1 MGSTINKK
9 ILILDYGVANYS
21 SIYNMLYKFS
31 SFVFIGNSKQLIKS
45 SDLIILPGVGTFFD
59 AMKNLRKNDILE
71 NLKKYYKAGNNIL
84 GICLGMQILTEN
96 SNEINFTKGLNF
108 INGCTRL
115 NNSGSHVGWNK
126 VFFKKKNLFS
136 KLQNDLFYF
145 QHSYNVKKIGNTQ
158 NLGYSYNN
166 NEKILS
172 LIKVNNLVGTQF
184 HPEKSQNSG
193 LKFFNIYFS
202 EIYE

>member
-1 MGSTINKK
+1 MGSTLNKK
-9 ILILDYGVANYS
+9 ILILDYGVANYT

-59 AMKNLRKNDILE
+59 AMKNLRKNGTIE
-71 NLKKYYKAGNNIL
+71 NLNKYYQAGNNIL

-108 INGCTRL
+108 INGCTRP
-115 NNSGSHVGWNK
+115 NNSGSHIGWNK
-126 VFFKKKNLFS
+126 IFFKKKKLFS
-136 KLQNDLFYF
+136 NLQNDLFYF
-145 QHSYNVKKIGNTQ
+145 QHTYNVKKKDNIQ
-158 NLGYSYNN
+158 NLGYTYIN

-172 LIKVNNLVGTQF
+172 LIRKNNVVGTQF

-193 LKFFNIYFS
+193 LKFFNNYFS